1 MLRKL
6 LKYVGEYKKNSILAP
21 IFISMEVL
29 IEITIPFF
37 MANIIDKGLN
47 KNDMNYIF
55 FIGGFTFILTLLSM
69 SFGLIAGKHSARA
82 ASGFAKNIRKALFY
96 KIQTLSFSNIDKF
109 STASLITRFTTDIS
123 SIQNSYHM
131 LIRVFIRA
139 PFMIVF
145 ATLMAIYISA
155 RLSLIY
161 IAAILFMSSMLA
173 FIILFVYPIFSA
185 AVKKYDN
192 INSTLQENIAGIRV
206 VKSYVKEEY
215 EIEKFKE
222 ATENLKSNML
232 KGFKIVIF
240 ISPLMQSTMY
250 ICTLFLSWLGAKM
263 IISETLTTGQL
274 MSLFVYTSNILIN
287 LLMLAMILVSI
298 SLSRVSAERIIEVL
312 DEEGSIKNPDN
323 PCYNIENANIEF
335 KNVNFSYTAR
345 PEFLNL
351 KNINIR
357 ISQGEVIGIIG
368 GIGSSKSA
376 FVQLIPRLYDVMSG
390 EILIGNKNI
399 KDYDLKTLR
408 ESISIVLQKNIL
420 FSGTI
425 KENLL
430 WGNKDASDIEIINA
444 AKIAQI
450 HDFIENLPNKYDSYI
465 DQGGVNLSGGQKQRL
480 CIARALLKKPK
491 ILILDDATN
500 ALDSKTDEALREAL
514 KKYLINTTKIIISQR
529 ISSIKFSD
537 RIIVLDEG
545 EIVGL
550 GNHEELLK
558 NNFIYKEIYESQID
572 GGSENE

>member
-139 PFMIVF
+139 PFMIIF

>member
-1 MLRKL
+1 
-6 LKYVGEYKKNSILAP
+6 
-21 IFISMEVL
+21 MEVL

-139 PFMIVF
+139 PFMIIF

-500 ALDSKTDEALREAL
+500 ALDSKTDEALRKAL

>member
-139 PFMIVF
+139 PFMIIF

-500 ALDSKTDEALREAL
+500 ALDSKTDEALRKAL

>member
-192 INSTLQENIAGIRV
+192 INTTLQENIAGIRV

-450 HDFIENLPNKYDSYI
+450 HDFIENLPNKYESYI